1 MSSAA
6 HRCCAR
12 LMTPASMA
20 GPIAVRSTQFGGGI
34 CSMLRALRSR
44 ASWRLAVLSTIL
56 VLAVWRTA
64 GATTAVQLVYVG
76 TVESTVWRGIEQ
88 GWREANIL
96 GGYTGH
102 TYHVQTMD
110 PVALLTAQGQQPPA
124 TASAEGASLTAP
136 FPMAVLAATDAETLQ
151 RLSTKFATAGVAV
164 LNLTADDEALRQA
177 CLSNVL
183 HIAPSAR
190 MKADAIAQW
199 QKKKPAA
206 PVQARAWHEDFT
218 KFAAGELN
226 NRFRKA
232 HGIPMDDD
240 AWAGWAALKMLSEA
254 VARAQ
259 TTEPARI
266 LAYLRNELA
275 FDGQKGVPQT
285 FRDTGQLRQPILLV
299 ENGKLVGEAPV
310 PGVVDSND
318 LDSLGR
324 TSCKQ

>member
-1 MSSAA
+1 
-6 HRCCAR
+6 
-12 LMTPASMA
+12 L
-20 GPIAVRSTQFGGGI
+20 
-34 CSMLRALRSR
+34 
-44 ASWRLAVLSTIL
+44 LSTL
-56 VLAVWRTA
+56 LALAAWRTTS
-64 GATTAVQLVYVG
+64 ATTAVQLVYVG
-76 TVESTVWRGIEQ
+76 AVESTVWRGSEQ
-88 GWREANIL
+88 GLREANIL

-102 TYHVQTMD
+102 TYAVQTMD
-110 PVALLTAQGQQPPA
+110 PVALLTAEGQPP
-124 TASAEGASLTAP
+124 
-136 FPMAVLAATDAETLQ
+136 PMAVIAATDAPTLQ
-151 RLSTKFATAGVAV
+151 RLSTKFAPAGVAI

-177 CLSNVL
+177 CRPNLL
-183 HIAPSAR
+183 HIAPSAG
-190 MKADAIAQW
+190 MKADAVAQW

-218 KFAAGELN
+218 KFAAADLN

-232 HGIPMDDD
+232 HGIAMDDD

-259 TTEPARI
+259 TTAPARI
-266 LAYLRNELA
+266 LAYLRNDLA

-324 TSCKQ
+324 TSCQQ

>member
-1 MSSAA
+1 M
-6 HRCCAR
+6 
-12 LMTPASMA
+12 LMY
-20 GPIAVRSTQFGGGI
+20 
-34 CSMLRALRSR
+34 R
-44 ASWRLAVLSTIL
+44 ASWRLALLSTL
-56 VLAVWRTA
+56 LALAAWRTT
-64 GATTAVQLVYVG
+64 GATTAVQIVYVG
-76 TVESTVWRGIEQ
+76 AVESTVWRGIEQ

-102 TYHVQTMD
+102 TYQVQTVD
-110 PVALLTAQGQQPPA
+110 PVALLTAEAQQ
-124 TASAEGASLTAP
+124 L
-136 FPMAVLAATDAETLQ
+136 PMAVIAATDAETLQ
-151 RLSTKFATAGVAV
+151 RLSTRFAVAGVAV

-183 HIAPSAR
+183 HIVPSAR
-190 MKADAIAQW
+190 MKADAVAQW

-206 PVQARAWHEDFT
+206 QVQARAWHEDFT

-259 TTEPARI
+259 TTEPAHI
-266 LAYLRNELA
+266 LAYLRNQLA

-324 TSCKQ
+324 TSCK

>member
-1 MSSAA
+1 M
-6 HRCCAR
+6 AR
-12 LMTPASMA
+12 
-20 GPIAVRSTQFGGGI
+20 V
-34 CSMLRALRSR
+34 
-44 ASWRLAVLSTIL
+44 SWRRAVLSTIL
-56 VLAVWRTA
+56 VLAIWRTA
-64 GATTAVQLVYVG
+64 GAATAVQIAYVG
-76 TVESTVWRGIEQ
+76 AVESTVWRGIEQ
-88 GWREANIL
+88 GLREANIL
-96 GGYTGH
+96 GGYTGY
-102 TYHVQTMD
+102 TYHVQPMD
-110 PVALLTAQGQQPPA
+110 PAALLA
-124 TASAEGASLTAP
+124 AEGQPL
-136 FPMAVLAATDAETLQ
+136 PMAVVAATDVPTLH
-151 RLSTKFATAGVAV
+151 RLSDRVATAGVAV
-164 LNLTADDEALRQA
+164 LNLTADDETLRQA
-177 CLSNVL
+177 CLPNLL
-183 HIAPSAR
+183 HITPSAG
-190 MKADAIAQW
+190 MKADAVAQW

-206 PVQARAWHEDFT
+206 PVQARAWHEEFT

-259 TTEPARI
+259 TTAPARI

-285 FRDTGQLRQPILLV
+285 FRDTGQLRQPLLLV

-324 TSCKQ
+324 TSCKH

>member
-1 MSSAA
+1 M
-6 HRCCAR
+6 
-12 LMTPASMA
+12 LMY
-20 GPIAVRSTQFGGGI
+20 
-34 CSMLRALRSR
+34 R
-44 ASWRLAVLSTIL
+44 ASWRLALLSTL
-56 VLAVWRTA
+56 LALAAWRTT
-64 GATTAVQLVYVG
+64 GATTAVQIVYVG
-76 TVESTVWRGIEQ
+76 AVESTVWRGIEQ

-102 TYHVQTMD
+102 TYHVQTVD
-110 PVALLTAQGQQPPA
+110 PVALLTAEGQQ
-124 TASAEGASLTAP
+124 L
-136 FPMAVLAATDAETLQ
+136 PMAVIAATDAETLQ
-151 RLSTKFATAGVAV
+151 RLSTKFAAAGVAV

-183 HIAPSAR
+183 HIVPSAR
-190 MKADAIAQW
+190 MKADAVAQW

-206 PVQARAWHEDFT
+206 QVQAHAWHEDFT

>member
-1 MSSAA
+1 MV
-6 HRCCAR
+6 
-12 LMTPASMA
+12 MY
-20 GPIAVRSTQFGGGI
+20 
-34 CSMLRALRSR
+34 R
-44 ASWRLAVLSTIL
+44 ASWRLALLSTL
-56 VLAVWRTA
+56 LALAAWRTA
-64 GATTAVQLVYVG
+64 GATTAVQIAYVG
-76 TVESTVWRGIEQ
+76 AVESTVWRGIEQ

-102 TYHVQTMD
+102 TYHVQSMD
-110 PVALLTAQGQQPPA
+110 PMALLTAEGQQ
-124 TASAEGASLTAP
+124 L
-136 FPMAVLAATDAETLQ
+136 PMAVLAATDAETLQ
-151 RLSTKFATAGVAV
+151 RLSAKFAVAGVAV

-177 CLSNVL
+177 CLSNLL

-190 MKADAIAQW
+190 MKADAVAQW

-206 PVQARAWHEDFT
+206 QVQARAWHEDFT

-240 AWAGWAALKMLSEA
+240 AWAGWAALKILSEA

-275 FDGQKGVPQT
+275 FDGQKGVPQR

-310 PGVVDSND
+310 PGGVDSND
-318 LDSLGR
+318 LDSLGG
-324 TSCKQ
+324 TSCKR